1 MKKKEFNLY
10 VQLGISK
17 EKDAELIIQSLINWL
32 ISILYVPDANL
43 IKVVNREL
51 IKKLGLDE
59 DAINWGDLKCFEV
72 EKEKACLPNRQ
83 EEKWIA
89 YVDEADPTAYNL
101 RRYLQNWLMKWGW
114 DVEVITEW

>member
-72 EKEKACLPNRQ
+72 EELDGR
-83 EEKWIA
+83 WIA
-89 YVDEADPTAYNL
+89 YVDEADPTAHNL
-101 RRYLQNWLMKWGW
+101 QRYLQNWLMKWGW